1 MKDKEYMNMIF
12 EQLEKNLVYTAYVNM
27 DLLTERTKNK
37 RLKFLLIP
45 IEKEL
50 IDLINKKGNTN
61 DYGEELELIKEDV
74 EDILRRMN

>member
-45 IEKEL
+45 IKKEL